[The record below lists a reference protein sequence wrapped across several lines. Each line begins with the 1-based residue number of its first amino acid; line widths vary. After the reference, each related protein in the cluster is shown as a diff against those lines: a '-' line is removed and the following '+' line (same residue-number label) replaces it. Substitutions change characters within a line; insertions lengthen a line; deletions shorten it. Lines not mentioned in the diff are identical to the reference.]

1 MTFMVFTPI
10 TSPSCR
16 DRAHYSLAQTHSRK
30 WGYLNK
36 SSREYWGVGETWLDS
51 GRQPTGNCSEI

>member
-1 MTFMVFTPI
+1 MAKEIPAVTFMVFTPI

-16 DRAHYSLAQTHSRK
+16 DTANYSLAQTPIRR

-36 SSREYWGVGETWLDS
+36 SSREYWEAGETWLDF
-51 GRQPTGNCSEI
+51 GR